1 MLDNFKK
8 KFNQFYNTLVHPFKS
23 LWIFLLY
30 RFRVY
35 FREDW
40 KIQRKK
46 RRRIFKERTTRGWSN
61 RRIIK
66 KKKKKSKS
74 LRRCIDSL
82 TF

>member
-30 RFRVY
+30 RFQVY

-46 RRRIFKERTTRGWSN
+46 RRRIFKEGTTRDWSN

-66 KKKKKSKS
+66 KKKKK
-74 LRRCIDSL
+74 
-82 TF
+82 

>member
-30 RFRVY
+30 RFQVY

-46 RRRIFKERTTRGWSN
+46 RRRIFKEGTTRGWSN

-66 KKKKKSKS
+66 KKKKKVKACVIAST
-74 LRRCIDSL
+74 R
-82 TF
+82 

>member
-23 LWIFLLY
+23 LWIFSLY

-40 KIQRKK
+40 KIQKKK
-46 RRRIFKERTTRGWSN
+46 RRRNIFKEGTTRGWSN

-66 KKKKKSKS
+66 KKKKKVKACVIAST
-74 LRRCIDSL
+74 R
-82 TF
+82 